1 MRVRTVLA
9 SAFALALAA
18 CGGDAR
24 DDTVVQA
31 EEEPDAFPDQRAED
45 RGEVAADAAL
55 AARAAEAEAAD
66 AAIGGNLNAAEV
78 SAAPG
83 VTVNGQ

>member
-1 MRVRTVLA
+1 MRARTILA

-18 CGGDAR
+18 CGGDGREDVA
-24 DDTVVQA
+24 VQA
-31 EEEPDAFPDQRAED
+31 DEPDAFPDARADD

-55 AARAAEAEAAD
+55 AERAAEAEAAD
-66 AAIGGNLNAAEV
+66 AAIGGTLNAAEV